1 MTRAGLLALAF
12 CVPAA
17 GCASVPEAPADPFTA
32 IAMSCPRDGPGADY
46 LQIRPLIAR
55 QGETL
60 ALAPMRDMSPA
71 GSYPVLARCTSG
83 WSVSDRALAS
93 LSGDHERLIIA
104 ADARPGAEV
113 EVAYI
118 VRGRRVASRLRIVG
132 RGDVVLVGARAQS
145 GAEGCGNAERVG
157 ELEFSLDRFA
167 VTFRP
172 FESYKDY
179 WGSYRYDPASGAL
192 VMNVDGGNSVP
203 GVLDLEGVARF
214 NPAGQL
220 VLEGFYL
227 GDRAG
232 RTPVPAACRYTF
244 G

>member
-1 MTRAGLLALAF
+1 VTRAGLLALAF
-12 CVPAA
+12 CVAA
-17 GCASVPEAPADPFTA
+17 AACASVPQAPVDSFTA
-32 IAMSCPRDGPGADY
+32 LATSCPQGGPGTDY

-60 ALAPMRDMSPA
+60 ALAPMRDMSPG
-71 GSYPVLARCTSG
+71 GSDPVLAHCTSG
-83 WSVSDRALAS
+83 WSVSDPALAR
-93 LSGDHERLIIA
+93 LSRDHERLVIA

-157 ELEFSLDRFA
+157 EIAFSLDRFA
-167 VTFRP
+167 VTFQP

-179 WGSYRYDPASGAL
+179 WGSYRYDPESGAL
-192 VMNVDGGNSVP
+192 VMNVDGGNGVP
-203 GVLDLEGVARF
+203 GILDLEGVARF

-232 RTPVPAACRYTF
+232 RTPAPAGCRYTF